1 MDSNRYILINNNKIE
16 VLYKG
21 VKGPLIVILTGMG
34 CSYDEWYE
42 VIDKLSHT
50 SRILTFHRQ
59 GLGKSEIGAGINN
72 TESTV
77 RDLAALL
84 NHFKIEE
91 PIYLIGHSYGGLC
104 AQHFAKSYPKM
115 VAGVI
120 LVDSTSVELKELD
133 NLNLPVMDKESDED
147 WIEKCLSYASKDI
160 ERLSKTIKP
169 TLNKKHLQ
177 LPIDIQQRLL
187 DFQVNPSLYRAMAS
201 EIKQWK
207 NDAEV
212 IKKLGDFPDI
222 PLIVIGRDKEFTIMS
237 ELKTGIPLW
246 ELRIF
251 EEKWSELIINQVKL
265 SSKGELLFAGNSGHS
280 VFLDRPDIIL
290 DCIYRITS
298 EYCFK

>member
-21 VKGPLIVILTGMG
+21 EKGPLIVILTGMG

-42 VIDKLSHT
+42 VIENLSQT

-59 GLGKSEIGAGINN
+59 GLGKSEIGEGINN

-104 AQHFAKSYPKM
+104 VQHFAKTYPKI

-120 LVDSTSVELKELD
+120 LIDSTSVELKELD
-133 NLNLPVMDKESDED
+133 NLNLPVIDKESDED
-147 WIEKCLSYASKDI
+147 WIEKCLNYAYKDT
-160 ERLSKTIKP
+160 EQLSKILKP
-169 TLNKKHLQ
+169 NLNDKHRHF
-177 LPIDIQQRLL
+177 PMDIQQRLL

-201 EIKQWK
+201 EIKEWK

-222 PLIVIGRDKEFTIMS
+222 PLIVIGRDKEFTIKTG
-237 ELKTGIPLW
+237 LKTGIPLW

-251 EEKWSELIINQVKL
+251 EEKWSELITKQVKL
-265 SSKGELLFAGNSGHS
+265 SSKGKLFFASNSGHS
-280 VFLDRPDIIL
+280 VFLDRPDIIV
-290 DCIYRITS
+290 DCINRI
-298 EYCFK
+298 YCFK